1 MKRLTVNIPEKLNEK
16 FSGRI
21 NFSKA
26 VDIALR
32 RELRKY
38 ERIGGDGKL
47 VKKNLVADK
56 ELLEKAK
63 ELKINLS
70 QVLVKFLLELDDAQ
84 EELNKVKK

>member
-1 MKRLTVNIPEKLNEK
+1 MKRLTLNIPAKLNEK
-16 FSGRI
+16 FSGKV

-26 VDIALR
+26 VNVALR
-32 RELRKY
+32 RELKKY
-38 ERIGGDGKL
+38 ERIGCNGDL
-47 VKKNLVADK
+47 VKKNLVID
-56 ELLEKAK
+56 EDILDKAK

>member
-1 MKRLTVNIPEKLNEK
+1 MKRLTVNIPAKLNEK
-16 FSGRI
+16 FSGKV

-32 RELRKY
+32 RELKKY

-47 VKKNLVADK
+47 VKKNLVADE

-70 QVLVKFLLELDDAQ
+70 QVLIKYLIELDDAQ
-84 EELNKVKK
+84 EEFNKVKK